1 LERNITGII
10 KKSKKS
16 PHIGAIGQ
24 TTGVIQIS
32 D

>member
-1 LERNITGII
+1 LEQNIAKMIE
-10 KKSKKS
+10 
-16 PHIGAIGQ
+16 Q